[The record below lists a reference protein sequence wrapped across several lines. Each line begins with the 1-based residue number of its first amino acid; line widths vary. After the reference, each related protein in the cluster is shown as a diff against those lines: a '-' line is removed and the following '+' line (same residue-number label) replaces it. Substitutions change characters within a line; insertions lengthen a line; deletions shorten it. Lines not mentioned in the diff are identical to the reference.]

1 MYPLASA
8 ARETARYPENSF
20 SPIASPRRCG
30 PTRSIFMMTVV
41 DQQSPWLIPRRKLA
55 AVIHP
60 QVGAHIRIKGTGRP
74 PIRRPPHPP
83 PEAGGED
90 GDRNLGVV
98 PPKTQARCGVR
109 KAPGPAVFPRFS
121 RCHS

>member
-60 QVGAHIRIKGTGRP
+60 QDGAHIRIKGTGRP
-74 PIRRPPHPP
+74 TIHPP
-83 PEAGGED
+83 TRSPFRPILSENRPAA
-90 GDRNLGVV
+90 RFVKALTN
-98 PPKTQARCGVR
+98 PKPTQNERITL
-109 KAPGPAVFPRFS
+109 
-121 RCHS
+121 